1 MKKEKVGKDN
11 IPDLVFFHLKS
22 MDAVGHRYGI
32 YSGEVYNYMFFADY
46 MIEKVIRWLDKQ
58 VGKGNYTV
66 VFFGDHG
73 GTNVITNGQWI
84 VNEDVKEVLEAEFGA
99 GIVKRQGNDQFW
111 LDQEVLQG
119 SGRTNEDVARWMESQ
134 FKWLI
139 RAYTKGEV
147 EAAGQ
152 CN

>member
-1 MKKEKVGKDN
+1 MGTPPAGVPGTGENLNSRLQCAATRRQAFLPVPKCHRESQWSQSSAIKNTDLPELQFGS
-11 IPDLVFFHLKS
+11 IEGLVFRVSRIS
-22 MDAVGHRYGI
+22 MWCFYKD
-32 YSGEVYNYMFFADY
+32 
-46 MIEKVIRWLDKQ
+46 
-58 VGKGNYTV
+58 
-66 VFFGDHG
+66 
-73 GTNVITNGQWI
+73 
-84 VNEDVKEVLEAEFGA
+84 
-99 GIVKRQGNDQFW
+99 KRQGNDQFW

>member
-1 MKKEKVGKDN
+1 MWCFYKD
-11 IPDLVFFHLKS
+11 
-22 MDAVGHRYGI
+22 
-32 YSGEVYNYMFFADY
+32 
-46 MIEKVIRWLDKQ
+46 
-58 VGKGNYTV
+58 
-66 VFFGDHG
+66 
-73 GTNVITNGQWI
+73 
-84 VNEDVKEVLEAEFGA
+84 
-99 GIVKRQGNDQFW
+99 KRQGNDQFW